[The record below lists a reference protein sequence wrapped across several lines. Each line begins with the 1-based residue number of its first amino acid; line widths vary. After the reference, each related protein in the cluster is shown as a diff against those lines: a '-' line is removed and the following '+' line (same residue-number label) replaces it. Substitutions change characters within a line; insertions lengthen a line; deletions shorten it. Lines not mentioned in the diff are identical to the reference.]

1 MLAHYLTT
9 ALRLLWRERGYAA
22 INVFGLALGFSLC
35 LLIIQFTSYQLAV
48 GTFHENGDRVY
59 RVLGPA
65 WRGGGFNTS
74 LPIHM
79 GPTLEEQ
86 LPQVEEAVRFRGKW
100 PTQLRLAGKEA
111 LSGFVLTAEDGVLQ
125 VFGFPLLRGDPETA
139 LTRSYTM
146 VLTEPMG
153 PPPLRRRRPHGAGDP
168 RRRALRLRGHGHRR
182 RAAPQLP
189 PRFLGAPLLRHDVR
203 GEAAP

>member
-65 WRGGGFNTS
+65 MARRRVQHESAHSHGPDPRGATAPGGGS
-74 LPIHM
+74 GPLPREVADAA
-79 GPTLEEQ
+79 P
-86 LPQVEEAVRFRGKW
+86 A
-100 PTQLRLAGKEA
+100 
-111 LSGFVLTAEDGVLQ
+111 
-125 VFGFPLLRGDPETA
+125 
-139 LTRSYTM
+139 
-146 VLTEPMG
+146 
-153 PPPLRRRRPHGAGDP
+153 RRQGG
-168 RRRALRLRGHGHRR
+168 ALRLRADRGGRR
-182 RAAPQLP
+182 PPGLRLP
-189 PRFLGAPLLRHDVR
+189 P
-203 GEAAP
+203 AARRPGDGP